1 MTQPSGTIER
11 PANAGSEEKE
21 GDAWACAHCRKPN
34 VFDAELGNDGLIP
47 DPLDEN
53 DLPYRCASCGR
64 VSIITAEIVSIRY
77 VVEPADDDSTAVN
90 DDDEDDEEDL
100 DDEEDDNEEDDD
112 DLDDHDLDDEE
123 DDNDEDDNDED
134 DEEQDDDDLDDD
146 DLSPAASPEAYG
158 IAASPNSDRN
168 LTLKELHAGNPTITK
183 PIRISERPGSIV
195 VHPACKGLHSAAVAC
210 RGRVE
215 PCARCG
221 RPRCYVEGTSELG
234 ELCDECWDAVVLGGA
249 WWPTLEA
256 FDSRMDQVREEME
269 SENQDL
275 RFCLHE
281 DEETFRQCHDPSTH
295 VCIGPGRL
303 QWFACQTHA
312 DEHTGLRVPL
322 ARFLE
327 LSRKGGGLNL
337 TDCEVGPKASQ
348 EARQMIERRP

>member
-123 DDNDEDDNDED
+123 DDNDEDTRGVSRSLWDCCVA
-134 DEEQDDDDLDDD
+134 QLR
-146 DLSPAASPEAYG
+146 PEFDPEGVARGEPHDYE
-158 IAASPNSDRN
+158 AHPN
-168 LTLKELHAGNPTITK
+168 LGEA
-183 PIRISERPGSIV
+183 GSIV